1 MSRFNA
7 AVGEARNVFRT
18 LARSP
23 RYTLASVLML
33 ALGLGLSVAS
43 FSVLDGLLLKSLP
56 LRDGESIRI
65 LEARNPSE
73 GIEGAQFTTDEA
85 EALTTGVA
93 GFERI
98 AYYVWYS
105 VGVFD
110 GERARNLTA
119 HVVGPGYFEALGV
132 DAVLGRTPS
141 DEDIREGRA
150 VAVLSHAEWQREFG
164 GSAAVIGRR
173 LELID
178 EPPLEVIGV
187 LPPAISVF
195 SGDADLWRPLPVAR
209 LPQGE
214 ARRTNRFLMLVGRL
228 SGGVSESQAAAA
240 LEARMAMLPRGAS
253 ETGWQVSTTSLLDL
267 LVGNVRGAIWGALGL
282 SLLVLGIGATNF
294 ALLLGLRQ
302 VERQRDEAILRAL
315 GASPSRLTLAVLIEL
330 AVVSGAA
337 LIVGTGLAFTMVALA
352 RAWMGATFPRAGEI
366 AIDPGVLGL
375 AVALGLMVPLLVMGL
390 AVVRRPAADFSV
402 IRAQHRLGPVGASR
416 WLPGVAVALATVSV
430 VTAFA
435 MGSSL
440 WKLQQIDPGYR
451 AESVRVLQI
460 FRVGQEAFVP
470 FADGLLEALAEI
482 PGVEEVALA
491 SAVPLSDIGSESV
504 DLRHPGRSEPA
515 LQQAGLRKV
524 SPGYREVLGIPL
536 LAGRDFDERDR
547 HGAPRVALLSET
559 AARRLFN
566 GQSPLGRTIQW
577 NLGRGGW
584 AEHEIVGVIGDIRN
598 RGLRET
604 PAPELLVPF
613 AQSPRVGMSFLVRG
627 SGDAGLDSAIR
638 GTLHRLDPRQPVTA
652 QFALDEALR
661 EQISPVRLFAVAAS
675 VFSLLALLLAAL
687 GLYALA
693 SMEQRRRLAEY
704 GLRSAVGAGPRHL
717 VLHAL
722 RGSARVS
729 AAGVAAGAL
738 GVSALVTLVDLGAF
752 GLAPGVPGSAL
763 ILGGLAMGCVALLA
777 GLLPSIRAART
788 DPMTVLRHD

>member
-1 MSRFNA
+1 MSRFNT
-7 AVGEARNVFRT
+7 AVGEARNVLRT

-33 ALGLGLSVAS
+33 ALGLGSSVAS

-73 GIEGAQFTTDEA
+73 GIEGAQFTTEEA

-132 DAVLGRTPS
+132 EAVLGRTPS

-195 SGDADLWRPLPVAR
+195 SGDADLWRPLPMAR

-228 SGGVSESQAAAA
+228 SGGVSESQAAAT
-240 LEARMAMLPRGAS
+240 LEARMATLPRGAS
-253 ETGWQVSTTSLLDL
+253 ETGWQVSTTNLLDL

-315 GASPSRLTLAVLIEL
+315 GASPSRLTLALLIEL

-337 LIVGTGLAFTMVALA
+337 LIVGTGLAFAMVALA
-352 RAWMGATFPRAGEI
+352 RASMVATFPRAGEI

-504 DLRHPGRSEPA
+504 DLRHPGRSESA
-515 LQQAGLRKV
+515 LQQAGLRKI
-524 SPGYREVLGIPL
+524 SPGYRELLGIPL

-598 RGLRET
+598 RGLRES

-752 GLAPGVPGSAL
+752 GLAPGVPGAAL
-763 ILGGLAMGCVALLA
+763 TWGGLAMGCVALLA

-788 DPMTVLRHD
+788 DPMTVLRHE